1 MLTTLTVKN
10 FAIIDNIS
18 VDFKKGLTVL
28 TGETGTGKSLI
39 IDAIGLLL
47 GDRASVSMIR
57 KGASKAIIEGIFQ
70 TNNKN
75 VLTKLDEYGIEVDDN
90 DVIIRREINENG
102 KSIIRINGIIV
113 TLAQLDEIS
122 KYFADIHTQND
133 TKKLFDVAN
142 YVEFIDND
150 NTSQSLID
158 YQNCLETY
166 KNDLKKYTDL
176 KKNAEDAAANYDFL
190 QYRLKELKNASLK
203 PTELANLE
211 QEIDALNNYELIFK
225 NLLTIKN
232 ILSEYNIV
240 GNLYEIQKALEDLSK
255 YDSTYK
261 NYADSVK
268 NTYFEIEDLESEI
281 SSKYNHLEFDEDRLD
296 QINERVNF
304 LKNLMRKYN
313 MDILDLISYQKKLET
328 DIDKY
333 EQFDYYID
341 KAKNELLLSFEKL
354 VVAAN
359 KLTAI
364 RKENAT
370 TLEKNIKETLKDL
383 CLDKVQIDI
392 RFEKV
397 PLDDQFN
404 SAPFKNNGVDNI
416 EFFISFNVG
425 EPLKELR
432 KVASGGEMSRVM
444 LALKTHLLKN
454 MQLSTIIFDEID
466 TGISG
471 EVAKAVAEKMLEIS
485 IDTQVLAITHLP
497 VVAAAAN
504 QHLYLT
510 KEVVDNRTITKIK
523 ELDYNEHIKEI
534 AKMTSAP
541 IGDEKAMSLASD
553 MVHHF
558 EKNKK

>member
-1 MLTTLTVKN
+1 
-10 FAIIDNIS
+10 
-18 VDFKKGLTVL
+18 
-28 TGETGTGKSLI
+28 
-39 IDAIGLLL
+39 
-47 GDRASVSMIR
+47 
-57 KGASKAIIEGIFQ
+57 
-70 TNNKN
+70 
-75 VLTKLDEYGIEVDDN
+75 
-90 DVIIRREINENG
+90 
-102 KSIIRINGIIV
+102 
-113 TLAQLDEIS
+113 
-122 KYFADIHTQND
+122 
-133 TKKLFDVAN
+133 
-142 YVEFIDND
+142 
-150 NTSQSLID
+150 
-158 YQNCLETY
+158 
-166 KNDLKKYTDL
+166 
-176 KKNAEDAAANYDFL
+176 
-190 QYRLKELKNASLK
+190 
-203 PTELANLE
+203 
-211 QEIDALNNYELIFK
+211 
-225 NLLTIKN
+225 
-232 ILSEYNIV
+232 
-240 GNLYEIQKALEDLSK
+240 
-255 YDSTYK
+255 
-261 NYADSVK
+261 
-268 NTYFEIEDLESEI
+268 
-281 SSKYNHLEFDEDRLD
+281 
-296 QINERVNF
+296 
-304 LKNLMRKYN
+304 
-313 MDILDLISYQKKLET
+313 MDIIKLISYQKKLET
-328 DIDKY
+328 DFDKY

-541 IGDEKAMSLASD
+541 IGDEKAMSFASD